1 MRLTVVFQKPSNSTT
16 EPISIYNPFAHG
28 LGKTREALA
37 ENALSDNSNG
47 LGERLMT
54 PTTNAHFFPEA
65 PPYVAISN
73 AVAKKPPFTS
83 SKIKAPQPS
92 PLHEF

>member
-1 MRLTVVFQKPSNSTT
+1 MTVDTCGKKFPLTPAK
-16 EPISIYNPFAHG
+16 
-28 LGKTREALA
+28 
-37 ENALSDNSNG
+37 
-47 LGERLMT
+47 
-54 PTTNAHFFPEA
+54 NAHFFPEA

-73 AVAKKPPFTS
+73 AVAKKPPCTP

>member
-1 MRLTVVFQKPSNSTT
+1 MTS
-16 EPISIYNPFAHG
+16 
-28 LGKTREALA
+28 LGTFSSCLICNVDVA
-37 ENALSDNSNG
+37 ESAMTCPAKNA
-47 LGERLMT
+47 R
-54 PTTNAHFFPEA
+54 FFPEA
-65 PPYVAISN
+65 PLYVAISN